1 MKGEDKLKKNA
12 EDAKKMKES
21 IQEKSEKT
29 LKRINELKQELDEV
43 VKEADKHSKEWV
55 NNKMTVL
62 NSKIDSLTSAM
73 ESWVAEQQKKIQE
86 WAQKADS
93 AINAAILKPA
103 QEKLNAVLGMEVPLP
118 DPEEETEEESTTES
132 TGDTQEDYNSQ
143 TDKDLLETNKRDY
156 NDTQEFLTKAEK
168 YTYNVYGSSCITQV
182 EQHISTIQ
190 DRLYR
195 NQYAKADYRNS
206 DENFVQSLNDILNRL
221 TNEMNARD
229 ERANIEAN
237 MDRLLHRAYNDEC
250 TLQELMAALEVINS
264 RLRQNDYLD
273 SNWRTND
280 IHYRD
285 DLEMLISEF

>member
-21 IQEKSEKT
+21 VQEKTEKT
-29 LKRINELKQELDEV
+29 LGRINELKQELDEV

-103 QEKLNAVLGMEVPLP
+103 QEKIAAITGMEVPAP
-118 DPEEETEEESTTES
+118 DPEEETDEESTTEINS
-132 TGDTQEDYNSQ
+132 DTQEDYNSQ
-143 TDKDLLETNKRDY
+143 TDKDLLDTNKKDY
-156 NDTQEFLTKAEK
+156 SDTQEFLSKAEK
-168 YTYNVYGSSCITQV
+168 YTYLVYGSNGITQV
-182 EQHISTIQ
+182 ERYISTIQ

-206 DENFVQSLNDILNRL
+206 DENFVQNLNDILNRL
-221 TNEMNARD
+221 TNEMNARE
-229 ERANIEAN
+229 ERANMEDD
-237 MDRLLHRAYNDEC
+237 MDRFLYRAYNDEC
-250 TLQELMAALEVINS
+250 TLQELMAALEVVNS

-273 SNWRTND
+273 ANWRTND

>member
-21 IQEKSEKT
+21 VQEKTEKT
-29 LKRINELKQELDEV
+29 LGRINELKQELDEV

-103 QEKLNAVLGMEVPLP
+103 QEKLNAITGMEIPLP
-118 DPEEETEEESTTES
+118 EPEEENDDEFAESNNI
-132 TGDTQEDYNSQ
+132 QEDYNSQ
-143 TDKDLLETNKRDY
+143 VDKDLLETNKKDY
-156 NDTQEFLTKAEK
+156 NDTKKFLKDAEK
-168 YTYNVYGSSCITQV
+168 YTYIGSSSASIDKV
-182 EQHISTIQ
+182 DQHISIIQ

-195 NQYAKADYRNS
+195 NQYADIDYRNS
-206 DENFVQSLNDILNRL
+206 DENFVQALNDILNRL
-221 TNEMNARD
+221 INERNAWD
-229 ERANIEAN
+229 ERASIEAN
-237 MDRLLHRAYNDEC
+237 MERLFDRAYNDEC
-250 TLQELMAALEVINS
+250 SLQELMAALETVNN
-264 RLRQNDYLD
+264 RLDENNYLD
-273 SNWRTND
+273 SNWRDTD
-280 IHYRD
+280 INYKGELE
-285 DLEMLISEF
+285 DLIENF

>member
-21 IQEKSEKT
+21 VQEKTEKT
-29 LKRINELKQELDEV
+29 LGRINELKRELDEV

-103 QEKLNAVLGMEVPLP
+103 QEKLKAITGMEIPLS
-118 DPEEETEEESTTES
+118 EEEENDDEFGESDDS
-132 TGDTQEDYNSQ
+132 TQEDYNSQ
-143 TDKDLLETNKRDY
+143 VDKDLLDANKKDY
-156 NDTQEFLTKAEK
+156 NDTKKFLKDAEK
-168 YTYNVYGSSCITQV
+168 YTYIGSSSASIDKVDQY
-182 EQHISTIQ
+182 ISTIR

-195 NQYAKADYRNS
+195 NQYADIDYRNS

-221 TNEMNARD
+221 ID
-229 ERANIEAN
+229 ERNAWEERSSIEGN
-237 MDRLLHRAYNDEC
+237 MERLFDRVYNDEC
-250 TLQELMAALEVINS
+250 TLQELMAALETVNN
-264 RLRQNDYLD
+264 RLEENNYLD
-273 SNWRTND
+273 SNWRDTD
-280 IHYRD
+280 INYKGELE
-285 DLEMLISEF
+285 DLIENF